1 MGKAKI
7 CIILITF
14 NLFICNFSMISAT
27 PTIPFEIEN
36 DAIFGGFVIDPNED
50 FNNSIYVK
58 DSPSIAHIFTATWCT
73 PCVEV
78 EHAIEDVANETD
90 LVMLTFHRFAGETED
105 PFGSENA
112 ENWWKEWFKEERPL
126 QPTAIINGGDPL
138 IGANQG
144 SYDNLYAKAIEKPI
158 LNTTEQ
164 NTLPMIHALFDAN
177 SSKLSTEVIGIEQC
191 DVVTTFV
198 NFVEEVAYFPN
209 GSNGLD
215 NYTHIVH
222 HVEEITNS
230 AGSEITRSA
239 GSEIRSIFLS
249 DTLSEINT
257 YDGDD
262 LKLVITFGCMNI
274 STDSDDSDSGDEVDE
289 KSTNRIPHIGFIP
302 TIMTLVLTSMIISR
316 RNHFESIN

>member
-1 MGKAKI
+1 M
-7 CIILITF
+7 CIRKYMSNRKRCVILIIF
-14 NLFICNFSMISAT
+14 SLFICNLTIISASNET
-27 PTIPFEIEN
+27 DDVSERN
-36 DAIFGGFVIDPNED
+36 VLFGGIVIDPNEN
-50 FNNSIYVK
+50 FNNSIYTK
-58 DSPSIAHIFTATWCT
+58 DAPSIAHIFTATWCT

-90 LVMLTFHRFAGETED
+90 VAMLTFHRFAGETED

-126 QPTAIINGGDPL
+126 QPTAIINGGDSL
-138 IGANQG
+138 IGASQG
-144 SYDNLYAKAIEKPI
+144 SYDNLYAKVMEKPL
-158 LNTTEQ
+158 LNTSEQ
-164 NTLPMIHALFDAN
+164 NTLPMIHTWFDAN
-177 SSKLSTEVIGIEQC
+177 SSKLSWEVLDVDQC
-191 DVVTTFV
+191 NDVKIFV
-198 NFVEEVAYFPN
+198 NFVEDVAYFPN

-222 HVEEITNS
+222 HVKEMPG
-230 AGSEITRSA
+230 GSGTA
-239 GSEIRSIFLS
+239 DLS